1 MRLTLELSSVSI
13 HFCRGL
19 AESDSASQSEK
30 KSGGR
35 QIFEHLPIL
44 SRLRRLR
51 GLHAAAGDMVSSL
64 RPSAFFMSN
73 RAVTVV
79 TKGKSTRS
87 RLYGRLPAWLLPSL
101 VAPLSTEQV
110 EQGFGRHAL
119 KLVEIGI
126 GERIDCGIGRRRAPD
141 GALAPIIR
149 VVLMAANA
157 SSTRRTAHGLSWIRA
172 DRTALRVMTA
182 ISTAVKT
189 GAPSGVPRS
198 SAARRLRDMV
208 WANIVNKTS

>member
-1 MRLTLELSSVSI
+1 M
-13 HFCRGL
+13 
-19 AESDSASQSEK
+19 
-30 KSGGR
+30 
-35 QIFEHLPIL
+35 
-44 SRLRRLR
+44 
-51 GLHAAAGDMVSSL
+51 
-64 RPSAFFMSN
+64 
-73 RAVTVV
+73 
-79 TKGKSTRS
+79 
-87 RLYGRLPAWLLPSL
+87 
-101 VAPLSTEQV
+101 
-110 EQGFGRHAL
+110 
-119 KLVEIGI
+119 LVEIGI

-182 ISTAVKT
+182 TSTAVKT

-208 WANIVNKTS
+208 WQYVTERVGYIKKKKKKNNYLSDYSYRNINYPYSNYFFFINHLVSGFIITNFLLVITGLHHTDALEHFWHNGNKR

>member
-1 MRLTLELSSVSI
+1 
-13 HFCRGL
+13 
-19 AESDSASQSEK
+19 
-30 KSGGR
+30 
-35 QIFEHLPIL
+35 
-44 SRLRRLR
+44 
-51 GLHAAAGDMVSSL
+51 MVSSL
-64 RPSAFFMSN
+64 WPSAFFMSN

-87 RLYGRLPAWLLPSL
+87 RLYGRLRLGSSRAWLRLFQQFD
-101 VAPLSTEQV
+101 QV

-126 GERIDCGIGRRRAPD
+126 GEWIDCGIGGRRAPD

-149 VVLMAANA
+149 VVLMAPNA

-182 ISTAVKT
+182 TSTAVKT

-208 WANIVNKTS
+208 WANRK

>member
-1 MRLTLELSSVSI
+1 MRL
-13 HFCRGL
+13 R
-19 AESDSASQSEK
+19 
-30 KSGGR
+30 
-35 QIFEHLPIL
+35 
-44 SRLRRLR
+44 
-51 GLHAAAGDMVSSL
+51 GDMVSSL
-64 RPSAFFMSN
+64 WPSAFFMSN

-87 RLYGRLPAWLLPSL
+87 RLYGRLRLGPPEPGCASFNRTGRAGLRATRADVGRDRDWRADRLWHRQ
-101 VAPLSTEQV
+101 AP
-110 EQGFGRHAL
+110 H
-119 KLVEIGI
+119 
-126 GERIDCGIGRRRAPD
+126 

-182 ISTAVKT
+182 TSTAVKT

-208 WANIVNKTS
+208 WANRK